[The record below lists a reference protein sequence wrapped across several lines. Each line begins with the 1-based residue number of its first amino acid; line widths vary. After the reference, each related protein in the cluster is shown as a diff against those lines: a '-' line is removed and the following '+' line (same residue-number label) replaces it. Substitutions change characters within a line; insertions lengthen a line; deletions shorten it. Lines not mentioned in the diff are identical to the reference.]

1 MTNLLQ
7 QAYAVVSR
15 LPENEQ
21 NEIAQLIFRQLA
33 QRQQLLHPKNVDFMQ
48 FAGIAN
54 AEETIL
60 LQNLEHEI
68 AEQRLLDLQR
78 QIDL

>member
-7 QAYAVVSR
+7 QAYAVLSR
-15 LPENEQ
+15 LPEYEQ
-21 NEIAQLIFRQLA
+21 NEIAQLIFQKLA
-33 QRQQLLHPKNVDFMQ
+33 QRQQLRHPKTIDFMQ
-48 FAGIAN
+48 FAGIGS

-68 AEQRLLDLQR
+68 EEQRLLDLQR
-78 QIDL
+78 QIEL

>member
-15 LPENEQ
+15 LPEDEQ
-21 NEIAQLIFRQLA
+21 NEIAQLIFQQLA
-33 QRQQLLHPKNVDFMQ
+33 QRQQLLHRKNVDFMQ

-60 LQNLEHEI
+60 LQKLDHEI
-68 AEQRLLDLQR
+68 EEQRLLELQR
-78 QIDL
+78 QIEL

>member
-7 QAYAVVSR
+7 QAYAVVSQ
-15 LPENEQ
+15 LPEDEQ
-21 NEIAQLIFRQLA
+21 NEIAQLIFQQLA
-33 QRQQLLHPKNVDFMQ
+33 QRQQLLHPQNIDFMQ

-54 AEETIL
+54 AKETIL

-68 AEQRLLDLQR
+68 EEQRLLELQR
-78 QIDL
+78 QIEL

>member
-15 LPENEQ
+15 LPEDEQ
-21 NEIAQLIFRQLA
+21 NEIAQLIFQQLA
-33 QRQQLLHPKNVDFMQ
+33 QRQQLLHPKTIDFMQ

-68 AEQRLLDLQR
+68 AEQRLLDLKR
-78 QIDL
+78 QIEL

>member
-21 NEIAQLIFRQLA
+21 NEIAQLIFQQLA
-33 QRQQLLHPKNVDFMQ
+33 QRQRLLHPKNVDFMQ

-54 AEETIL
+54 AKETIL

-68 AEQRLLDLQR
+68 EEQRLLDLQR
-78 QIDL
+78 QIEL

>member
-15 LPENEQ
+15 LPEDEQ
-21 NEIAQLIFRQLA
+21 NEIAQLIFQQLA
-33 QRQQLLHPKNVDFMQ
+33 QRQQLLHRKNVDFMQ

-54 AEETIL
+54 AGETIL
-60 LQNLEHEI
+60 LQKLDHEI
-68 AEQRLLDLQR
+68 EEQGLLELQR
-78 QIDL
+78 QIEL

>member
-15 LPENEQ
+15 LPEDEQ
-21 NEIAQLIFRQLA
+21 NEIAQLIFQQLA

-54 AEETIL
+54 AEETIQAESL
-60 LQNLEHEI
+60 ENQKQN
-68 AEQRLLDLQR
+68 Q
-78 QIDL
+78 

>member
-7 QAYAVVSR
+7 QAYVVVSR
-15 LPENEQ
+15 LPEDEQ
-21 NEIAQLIFRQLA
+21 NEIAQMIFQKLA
-33 QRQQLLHPKNVDFMQ
+33 QRQQLLHPKNIDFMQ

-68 AEQRLLDLQR
+68 KEQRLLDLQR
-78 QIDL
+78 QIEL

>member
-15 LPENEQ
+15 LPEDEQ
-21 NEIAQLIFRQLA
+21 NQIVELIFQQLA
-33 QRQQLLHPKNVDFMQ
+33 QRQQLLHRKNVDFMQ

-60 LQNLEHEI
+60 LQKLDHEI
-68 AEQRLLDLQR
+68 EEQRLLELQR
-78 QIDL
+78 QIEL

>member
-15 LPENEQ
+15 LPEDEQ
-21 NEIAQLIFRQLA
+21 NEIAQLIFQQLA
-33 QRQQLLHPKNVDFMQ
+33 QRQKLLHPKIIDFMQ
-48 FAGIAN
+48 FAGIAS

-68 AEQRLLDLQR
+68 AEQRLLFA
-78 QIDL
+78 

>member
-7 QAYAVVSR
+7 QAYAVVSQ
-15 LPENEQ
+15 LPEDEQ
-21 NEIAQLIFRQLA
+21 NNIAQLIFQQLA
-33 QRQQLLHPKNVDFMQ
+33 KREQLLNPQTIDFMQ
-48 FAGIAN
+48 FAGIAS

-60 LQNLEHEI
+60 LQNLESEI
-68 AEQRLLDLQR
+68 EEQRLLDLQR